1 MSVRIKEH
9 PEEIQPVIK
18 YRVKPV
24 ICNGALAVYMRYV
37 IQKNTWFGWID
48 ESNEDDNK
56 ERMQR
61 YCLELNEFY
70 NNK

>member
-1 MSVRIKEH
+1 MSVRIKER
-9 PEEIQPVIK
+9 PEESKSYIK
-18 YRVKPV
+18 YRVRPV

-37 IQKNTWFGWID
+37 IQKNTWFGWLD
-48 ESNEDDNK
+48 ESAQDENK

-61 YCLELNEFY
+61 YCDELNEFY